1 MERFLFHLV
10 LILTN
15 MTKFVY
21 ISRYSTKGQILWER
35 NGFFKITFTNE
46 SNKVITEIFLKEEF
60 DFIDSL

>member
-1 MERFLFHLV
+1 
-10 LILTN
+10 

-35 NGFFKITFTNE
+35 NGFFKIIFTNE

>member
-1 MERFLFHLV
+1 
-10 LILTN
+10 

-35 NGFFKITFTNE
+35 NGFFKITFLDN

>member
-35 NGFFKITFTNE
+35 NGFFKIIFTNE